1 MVTLEKI
8 AGYDNSAD
16 LVDKIAEAMDF
27 LEANNVDAI
36 GGLTALMN
44 VDEYGNTADE
54 KVASEL
60 SYLDGQQIEALNQ
73 TADYLAGEDPEAIAK
88 IALDLNDEASVMDK
102 VAETM
107 DYLDAY
113 GIDPESAFVIAANV
127 TPEGNIVD
135 EKVASDIVAG
145 GFTDADFEKIAEAIE
160 YLGANNIG
168 FDEAF
173 DTMAFIKEAAPSAE
187 NLEAADN
194 LLSSVGGAI
203 KRRVKGAWNGYKAAI
218 TGKGIDKV
226 QARIDGRAD
235 KLKKINET
243 VDRTSHVKSGYG
255 TQGGTANKAHSKSLA
270 IKNRLDAANAADL
283 EAINQIKG
291 KQLKTIAGTALGAGA
306 LGAGAY
312 YKVKN

>member
-102 VAETM
+102 VAEAM

-218 TGKGIDKV
+218 TGTGASKV
-226 QARIDGRAD
+226 KARLNSKTKD
-235 KLKKINET
+235 LET
-243 VDRTSHVKSGYG
+243 AEGLAGKVKSPRAQY
-255 TQGGTANKAHSKSLA
+255 KASQVTKRLKGEVRQEQDSL
-270 IKNRLDAANAADL
+270 
-283 EAINQIKG
+283 NQIRG
-291 KQLKTIAGTALGAGA
+291 RQLKTIAGTALGAGA